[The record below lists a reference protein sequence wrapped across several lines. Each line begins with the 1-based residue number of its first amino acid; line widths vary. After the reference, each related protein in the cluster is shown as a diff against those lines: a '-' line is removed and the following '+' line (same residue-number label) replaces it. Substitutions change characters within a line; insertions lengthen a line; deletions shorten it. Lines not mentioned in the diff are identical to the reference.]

1 MQSVLKNN
9 HSTEVALIHPGAAR
23 PRHVWLCPGPVAF
36 LSTLSPACHSLG
48 CAGTRGTSPQDR
60 DPDSRSCPGSA
71 GRCGLPGAP
80 GSPRAWRC
88 CGDKTRQESEVL
100 TVASCR
106 QCIPALVLTPK
117 ALLHH
122 PITPRRTPHPSPAGH
137 QVPPRCAPWPGWD
150 PDPDTTPCPR
160 GKAPLLPS
168 RGTAEKGNTSV
179 LAEQLLFVLRSR
191 RASDGL
197 HKPRG
202 KVLSSLAAGDS
213 ERPTSCG

>member
-1 MQSVLKNN
+1 M
-9 HSTEVALIHPGAAR
+9 
-23 PRHVWLCPGPVAF
+23 WLCPGPVAF

-60 DPDSRSCPGSA
+60 TRIPGPAPAPQGGA
-71 GRCGLPGAP
+71 GCLVL
-80 GSPRAWRC
+80 RALRASSRC
-88 CGDKTRQESEVL
+88 CGDKTKQESEVL
-100 TVASCR
+100 TATSCR

-150 PDPDTTPCPR
+150 PDTATTPCPR

-168 RGTAEKGNTSV
+168 RGTAEKGNASV
-179 LAEQLLFVLRSR
+179 LAEQLLFVLRSC

-213 ERPTSCG
+213 EHPTSCG